1 MRKLKGYFS
10 LVRPPKIDFFEKC
23 GKHGSGPVEKWSKMS
38 APKSGFQ
45 RRRWQTDPF
54 FGLLGPFW
62 GGGGRKIEKNFQ
74 KIFSKS
80 RPNVHFWSKKF
91 SKIFRKVV
99 EKWSELEFGEN
110 RFFEK
115 MKNFRPNFF
124 PRPKKGQITRIWG
137 PLAICAVGTTFFE
150 KSAKSAFFDQ
160 KNFFRKN
167 AFFWVECAKF
177 SAGDPRCFWTVF

>member
-1 MRKLKGYFS
+1 MQKLKGYFS

-62 GGGGRKIEKNFQ
+62 GGGGQKIGKNFR

-91 SKIFRKVV
+91 SKIFSKSGRKVV
-99 EKWSELEFGEN
+99 RTRVWRKSIFRKNEKFSPKLFSQAQKG
-110 RFFEK
+110 
-115 MKNFRPNFF
+115 PNNANLGSIGHL
-124 PRPKKGQITRIWG
+124 RRG
-137 PLAICAVGTTFFE
+137 
-150 KSAKSAFFDQ
+150 
-160 KNFFRKN
+160 NHFFRKK
-167 AFFWVECAKF
+167 CKK
-177 SAGDPRCFWTVF
+177 CVF